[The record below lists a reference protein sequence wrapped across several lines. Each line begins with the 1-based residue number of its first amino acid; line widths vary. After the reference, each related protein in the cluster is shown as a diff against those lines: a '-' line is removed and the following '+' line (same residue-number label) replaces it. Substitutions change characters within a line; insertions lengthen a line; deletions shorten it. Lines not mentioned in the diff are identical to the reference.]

1 MDDRDLVVSLA
12 MFDVARWDRMRRRR
26 VVKGEEARGAEEG
39 YSLPV

>member
-1 MDDRDLVVSLA
+1 MDDRDLVISLA
-12 MFDVARWDRMRRRR
+12 MFDVVRWDRMRRRR